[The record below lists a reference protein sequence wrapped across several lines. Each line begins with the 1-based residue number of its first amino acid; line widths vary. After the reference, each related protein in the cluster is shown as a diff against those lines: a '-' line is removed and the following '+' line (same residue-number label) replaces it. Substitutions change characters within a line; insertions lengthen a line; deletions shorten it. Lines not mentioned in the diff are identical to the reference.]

1 MDYVLGKDYPLYFQ
15 DKKSFL
21 ELLDNTPDTIEWDL
35 PEHDE
40 LFKNNLLN
48 DLEDSLGSDKKKV
61 VREPGAGM
69 EWMYHILQ
77 GNGYKKNLLY
87 NTHPNLY
94 LSNSWEK
101 IRLWCLKN
109 GAVDDP
115 ISKYTKLSIPDD
127 KREDV
132 EKLIKDSGQE
142 FGESKKDPNFAQIKT
157 EWW

>member
-1 MDYVLGKDYPLYFQ
+1 
-15 DKKSFL
+15 
-21 ELLDNTPDTIEWDL
+21 
-35 PEHDE
+35 
-40 LFKNNLLN
+40 
-48 DLEDSLGSDKKKV
+48 
-61 VREPGAGM
+61 M

-77 GNGYKKNLLY
+77 DNGYKKNLLY

-127 KREDV
+127 KLEDV
-132 EKLIKDSGQE
+132 KKLIEDSGQE